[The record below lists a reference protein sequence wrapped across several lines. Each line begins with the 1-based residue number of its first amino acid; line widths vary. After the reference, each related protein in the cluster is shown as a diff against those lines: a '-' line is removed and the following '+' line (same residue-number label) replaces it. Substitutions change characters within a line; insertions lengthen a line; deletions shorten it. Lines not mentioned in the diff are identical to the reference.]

1 MNDLGVD
8 LVLSGHK
15 HVPYSWKLEDMFIV
29 NAGTASTTRLRGNTR
44 PCYNIIEIEDG
55 RVQVFRK
62 YPFKERELIVDFD
75 SASREYSRY
84 EERIDSELGVD
95 PQIRVSGD

>member
-1 MNDLGVD
+1 MNM
-8 LVLSGHK
+8 VLSGHK
-15 HVPYSWKLEDMFIV
+15 HVPYSWKLENMFLV

-62 YPFKERELIVDFD
+62 YPFKQRELTVDFN
-75 SASREYSRY
+75 SETQEYTHRE
-84 EERIDSELGVD
+84 EKIDSTAGV
-95 PQIRVSGD
+95 SEH

>member
-1 MNDLGVD
+1 
-8 LVLSGHK
+8 
-15 HVPYSWKLEDMFIV
+15 MFIV

-62 YPFKERELIVDFD
+62 YPFKERELAVDFD
-75 SASREYSRY
+75 ANTHKYSRF
-84 EERIDSELGVD
+84 EERVDGRISSDTEVVVGSE
-95 PQIRVSGD
+95 